1 MRLAVGL
8 DGHRRN
14 ARIGDL
20 EIVELTQAEAHLV
33 GGAHRGPVRCYYVA
47 FQTRI
52 ERTAD
57 AREPIL
63 LWGVERHVHVRSLFP
78 VSREP
83 AVGRLDEQ
91 PLIERGGS
99 LDLEPARP
107 LPRDLFHDRRVPDEV
122 AVIGDTQ
129 GDCVSRAAR
138 RSETCSSSSGSTMNI
153 TSSQCSRLTWA

>member
-1 MRLAVGL
+1 MRLTVGV
-8 DGHRRN
+8 DGHRGN

-33 GGAHRGPVRCYYVA
+33 GGAYRCPVRCDYVA

-57 AREPIL
+57 AREAVL
-63 LWGVERHVHVRSLFP
+63 LRRVERHVHVRSLFP

-91 PLIERGGS
+91 PLVERCGS

-107 LPRDLFHDRRVPDEV
+107 L
-122 AVIGDTQ
+122 
-129 GDCVSRAAR
+129 SR
-138 RSETCSSSSGSTMNI
+138 
-153 TSSQCSRLTWA
+153 

>member
-1 MRLAVGL
+1 MRLAVGV

-20 EIVELTQAEAHLV
+20 EIVELAQAEAHLV
-33 GGAHRGPVRCYYVA
+33 GGAYRGPVRCYYLA

-57 AREPIL
+57 AREAIL
-63 LWGVERHVHVRSLFP
+63 LRRMERHVHVRSLFP

-83 AVGRLDEQ
+83 VVGRLDEQ
-91 PLIERGGS
+91 PLIEPAGS

-122 AVIGDTQ
+122 AVIGDP
-129 GDCVSRAAR
+129 
-138 RSETCSSSSGSTMNI
+138 
-153 TSSQCSRLTWA
+153 

>member
-63 LWGVERHVHVRSLFP
+63 LWGVERHVDVRSLFP
-78 VSREP
+78 VSVR
-83 AVGRLDEQ
+83 
-91 PLIERGGS
+91 
-99 LDLEPARP
+99 
-107 LPRDLFHDRRVPDEV
+107 
-122 AVIGDTQ
+122 
-129 GDCVSRAAR
+129 
-138 RSETCSSSSGSTMNI
+138 
-153 TSSQCSRLTWA
+153 CSRTDTSLGCGTSCRRPQPVPRIAGTSCRTT

>member
-1 MRLAVGL
+1 MRLAVGV

-14 ARIGDL
+14 ARNGDL

-33 GGAHRGPVRCYYVA
+33 GGAYRGPVRRDYVA
-47 FQTRI
+47 FQARI
-52 ERTAD
+52 ERTAN
-57 AREPIL
+57 AREAVL
-63 LWGVERHVHVRSLFP
+63 LRRVERHVHVRSLFP

-91 PLIERGGS
+91 PLIEAGGS

-122 AVIGDTQ
+122 TRQWPGWLKVQTA
-129 GDCVSRAAR
+129 
-138 RSETCSSSSGSTMNI
+138 
-153 TSSQCSRLTWA
+153 TS